1 MIKDWIKNI
10 DFILVVCVIA
20 LAAIGIVG
28 IYSAGY
34 ATDVNKDEYIKQ
46 IIFFG
51 VGMLIII
58 ILQIIPNSL
67 FELGGY
73 FLYIINLILLV
84 AVLFTSK
91 IMGANSWFN
100 LGGIL
105 YQPSELMKIGF
116 ILTFAK
122 LLVGLKKIPKSQ
134 KKNKILMIIALL
146 ATFGVPVALILLQP
160 DFGTAAVFLAI
171 ALFMLFK
178 SGIKYRYILLGGAIL
193 LVCIPLVYF
202 FLLNDVQQARINVFL
217 DPSLDPLGSGYN
229 AIQSK
234 LAVGS
239 GMLFGTGILQ
249 GVQTQLGYIPIK
261 TSDFIYSVLSEEFG
275 FIMSVLIII
284 LFVTMIIRIIRTS
297 KYASD
302 EYLGLVVIGIAGMIF
317 FHFVQNIGMTI
328 GILPITGVPLP
339 FVSYGGSSMITNSIA
354 IGIVLNIAAKKNKNI
369 LF

>member
-20 LAAIGIVG
+20 LATIGIVG

-91 IMGANSWFN
+91 IMGASSWFN

-122 LLVGLKKIPKSQ
+122 LLVGFKKIQNSQ
-134 KKNKILMIIALL
+134 KKNKILMIFALL
-146 ATFGVPVALILLQP
+146 ATFGLPVSLILLQP

-202 FLLNDVQQARINVFL
+202 FLLNDIQQARINVFL

-249 GVQTQLGYIPIK
+249 GVQTQL
-261 TSDFIYSVLSEEFG
+261 
-275 FIMSVLIII
+275 
-284 LFVTMIIRIIRTS
+284 
-297 KYASD
+297 
-302 EYLGLVVIGIAGMIF
+302 
-317 FHFVQNIGMTI
+317 
-328 GILPITGVPLP
+328 
-339 FVSYGGSSMITNSIA
+339 
-354 IGIVLNIAAKKNKNI
+354 
-369 LF
+369 